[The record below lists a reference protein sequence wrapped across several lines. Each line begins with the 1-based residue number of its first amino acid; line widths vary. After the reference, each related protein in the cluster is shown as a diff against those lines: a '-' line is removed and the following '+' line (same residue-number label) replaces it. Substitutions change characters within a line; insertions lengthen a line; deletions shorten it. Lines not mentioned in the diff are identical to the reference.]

1 MKNLALL
8 LFGILFLFSCEEE
21 SALPPTTPP
30 PTVVYENVVDS
41 VVLEYQLDES
51 SYLSNTGDVNRK
63 LRIQVTKE
71 GYYDEYNISNLVQ
84 SSYNISLLD
93 SFPTKHKVS
102 LTFSESLRKV
112 FVQLYNDP
120 TTQLET
126 YQKVS
131 LTSYKDGAILNRD
144 SVLNTSSPFY
154 ILSLIS
160 GQ

>member
-41 VVLEYQLDES
+41 VILEYELDPS
-51 SYLSNTGDVNRK
+51 SYLDNTGDVNRK
-63 LRIQVTKE
+63 LRIQVNKE
-71 GYYDEYNISNLVQ
+71 GYYNEYNVSNSSQ
-84 SSYNISLLD
+84 SSYNINLLD
-93 SFPTKHKVS
+93 SFPFKHKVN
-102 LTFSESLRKV
+102 LTFSEPLRKV
-112 FVQLYNDP
+112 FIQLYNDP

-126 YQKVS
+126 YKKIS
-131 LTSYKDGAILNRD
+131 LTAYKNGDVFNRD
-144 SVLNTSSPFY
+144 SILNTSSPGYFF
-154 ILSLIS
+154 SLTS

>member
-102 LTFSESLRKV
+102 LTFTEPLRKV

-131 LTSYKDGAILNRD
+131 LTSYKDGVILNKD
-144 SVLNTSSPFY
+144 SVLNTSSPAY
-154 ILSLIS
+154 ILSLTS